1 MKRDSLQGS
10 AYTPMYNPNIL
21 PLKKILNKNFMSGTV
36 CVISSD
42 LTYIRLLLQAL
53 QGTISKATFLF
64 C

>member
-1 MKRDSLQGS
+1 
-10 AYTPMYNPNIL
+10 
-21 PLKKILNKNFMSGTV
+21 MSGTV

-64 C
+64 CWQLLNIGSTEPNDRGKSKKGYIPL